1 MPGLTMKLKVCLRFA
16 FQKIT
21 ALRKKPKYQTAGYV
35 PNTQNEDTDCLF
47 LDETTPVEI
56 TGQPAGLEYPR
67 WLYVTHCHD
76 KRYSLNILSG
86 EQIKLNVPLCIPNNF
101 CIFVRYAA
109 SLPELGK
116 NGITCDISFVI
127 PGQGDDKTQSYPIAS
142 LPVQE
147 GVQPPEWRSAVIH
160 VSWLAGR
167 QGHFCLS
174 CSGESNGSWLAVAD
188 FCAARSDLLDLAKAR
203 PFKTLRIQNEAAHFK
218 SVYKH
223 FMYADQQDRQT
234 ASARGNQ
241 RPIRQLKKQNTG
253 SGPVNQKIIPP
264 VPAEENEAP
273 YHYASR
279 LLYSA
284 IHQQQPDFKTRLMH
298 LADRKGTVKVLSLCS
313 GAARIEAGFAAA
325 AKERVAWSL
334 LDINTELLDMASSQ
348 FSSSIQVD
356 LIEADVNELSDTDET
371 WDIILCVSALHH
383 IVELEK
389 VVRFCH
395 HSLDPDG
402 EFWSI
407 GEYVGRNG
415 NRLWPGAYDEAN
427 RFFKNLPEKF
437 RFNHHSRQIDPV
449 IPDNDYSVGCFEG
462 IRSEEIEPI
471 LDRWFHRQEVYK
483 ANCFLWRLVNLAYS
497 DNYKMND
504 PEDTSWI
511 VKAVQSEINYF
522 RNGGRG
528 TELYGIYSPR
538 LF

>member
-1 MPGLTMKLKVCLRFA
+1 
-16 FQKIT
+16 
-21 ALRKKPKYQTAGYV
+21 
-35 PNTQNEDTDCLF
+35 
-47 LDETTPVEI
+47 
-56 TGQPAGLEYPR
+56 
-67 WLYVTHCHD
+67 
-76 KRYSLNILSG
+76 
-86 EQIKLNVPLCIPNNF
+86 
-101 CIFVRYAA
+101 
-109 SLPELGK
+109 
-116 NGITCDISFVI
+116 
-127 PGQGDDKTQSYPIAS
+127 
-142 LPVQE
+142 
-147 GVQPPEWRSAVIH
+147 
-160 VSWLAGR
+160 
-167 QGHFCLS
+167 
-174 CSGESNGSWLAVAD
+174 
-188 FCAARSDLLDLAKAR
+188 
-203 PFKTLRIQNEAAHFK
+203 
-218 SVYKH
+218 
-223 FMYADQQDRQT
+223 
-234 ASARGNQ
+234 
-241 RPIRQLKKQNTG
+241 
-253 SGPVNQKIIPP
+253 
-264 VPAEENEAP
+264 
-273 YHYASR
+273 
-279 LLYSA
+279 
-284 IHQQQPDFKTRLMH
+284 
-298 LADRKGTVKVLSLCS
+298 
-313 GAARIEAGFAAA
+313 
-325 AKERVAWSL
+325 L

-504 PEDTSWI
+504 PEDISWI
-511 VKAVQSEINYF
+511 VKAVQSEISHQPPP
-522 RNGGRG
+522 
-528 TELYGIYSPR
+528 EVVA
-538 LF
+538 

>member
-1 MPGLTMKLKVCLRFA
+1 MKIKMFLRVA

-21 ALRKKPKYQTAGYV
+21 AFRKKPVYQTAGCV
-35 PNTQNEDTDCLF
+35 PKRQENDPAGLF

-101 CIFVRYAA
+101 CVFVRYAA

-116 NGITCDISFVI
+116 NGIACDISFVI
-127 PGQGDDKTQSYPIAS
+127 PGQGDDKAQNYPIAS
-142 LPVQE
+142 FPVQ
-147 GVQPPEWRSAVIH
+147 GGIQPPEWRSAVIQ

-167 QGHFCLS
+167 QGYFCLS

-188 FCAARSDLLDLAKAR
+188 FCAARSDLLNLAKAR
-203 PFKTLRIQNEAAHFK
+203 PFKALRIQNEAAHFK

-223 FMYADQQDRQT
+223 TMYSDLQDRQT

-241 RPIRQLKKQNTG
+241 RPIRQLKTKVAI
-253 SGPVNQKIIPP
+253 SAPLPSPLLEPAPP
-264 VPAEENEAP
+264 EKNEAP

-279 LLYSA
+279 LLYST
-284 IHQQQPDFKTRLMH
+284 IHQQQPDYKARLLH
-298 LADRKGTVKVLSLCS
+298 LADQKKAIKVLSLCS

-325 AKERVAWSL
+325 TKERASWSL
-334 LDINTELLDMASSQ
+334 LDINTELLDMASTQ

-371 WDIILCVSALHH
+371 WDIIVCVSALHH

-395 HSLDPDG
+395 HSLNPGG

-427 RFFKNLPEKF
+427 RFFQHLPEKF
-437 RFNHHSRQIDPV
+437 RFNQHSGQIDHV
-449 IPDNDYSVGCFEG
+449 MPDNDYSVGCFEG
-462 IRSEEIEPI
+462 IRSEDIEPT
-471 LDRWFHRQEVYK
+471 LDRWFHQHIIYK

-497 DNYKMND
+497 DNYNMND

-511 VKAVQSEINYF
+511 IKAVQSEINYF

-528 TELYGIYSPR
+528 TELYGVYRPR
-538 LF
+538 QF

>member
-1 MPGLTMKLKVCLRFA
+1 
-16 FQKIT
+16 
-21 ALRKKPKYQTAGYV
+21 
-35 PNTQNEDTDCLF
+35 
-47 LDETTPVEI
+47 
-56 TGQPAGLEYPR
+56 
-67 WLYVTHCHD
+67 
-76 KRYSLNILSG
+76 
-86 EQIKLNVPLCIPNNF
+86 
-101 CIFVRYAA
+101 
-109 SLPELGK
+109 
-116 NGITCDISFVI
+116 
-127 PGQGDDKTQSYPIAS
+127 
-142 LPVQE
+142 
-147 GVQPPEWRSAVIH
+147 
-160 VSWLAGR
+160 
-167 QGHFCLS
+167 
-174 CSGESNGSWLAVAD
+174 
-188 FCAARSDLLDLAKAR
+188 
-203 PFKTLRIQNEAAHFK
+203 
-218 SVYKH
+218 
-223 FMYADQQDRQT
+223 
-234 ASARGNQ
+234 
-241 RPIRQLKKQNTG
+241 
-253 SGPVNQKIIPP
+253 
-264 VPAEENEAP
+264 
-273 YHYASR
+273 
-279 LLYSA
+279 
-284 IHQQQPDFKTRLMH
+284 
-298 LADRKGTVKVLSLCS
+298 VKVLSLCS